1 MRVVAVFS
9 GGGVKA
15 LAHLG
20 AYRALGEKGLEPTH
34 YVATSFGSVIA
45 AAIAAGATY
54 ETLVS
59 GVVAM
64 RGRDVA
70 PPERLALFKGV
81 FADHLIQPEP
91 LRDTIA
97 RLVPARRWEELRVPV
112 TVTMTDVDSGAL
124 VLCGA
129 RGGHPHARSDIPLL
143 DALYA
148 SCALPLYYAPLAYDG
163 HRYAEGGL
171 RAVLPLGAARELP
184 ADLVVAVNVGP
195 GFDET
200 SPPGG
205 SGKLPALV
213 RAYDDATRVL
223 MAGQIE
229 QAIAAWPVDG
239 PRLVL
244 VRPVHEKGATF
255 AVEHA
260 SRYLDAGYEMTKA
273 AL

>member
-1 MRVVAVFS
+1 MKVVAVLS

-20 AYRALGEKGLEPTH
+20 AYRALHEKGLEPAQ

-45 AAIAAGATY
+45 AALASGTSY

-70 PPERLALFKGV
+70 PAEKLALFKGV
-81 FADHLIQPEP
+81 FSDHLIKPGP

-97 RLVPARRWEELRVPV
+97 RLVPAQRWEDLKVPV
-112 TVTMTDVDSGAL
+112 TATMVDLDSGAL
-124 VLCGA
+124 LLCGT
-129 RGGHPHARSDIPLL
+129 GHPKATTAIPLH
-143 DALYA
+143 DVLYA
-148 SCALPLYYAPLAYDG
+148 SCALPLYYPPLLVDG

-171 RAVLPLGAARELP
+171 RAVLPLAAARAIPAELY
-184 ADLVVAVNVGP
+184 VAVDVGP

-200 SPPGG
+200 TPPGAPTRIPG
-205 SGKLPALV
+205 LV
-213 RAYDDATRVL
+213 RAYGDTVRIL
-223 MAGQIE
+223 MAAQTE
-229 QAIAAWPVDG
+229 QVVAAWPKDG

-244 VRPVHEKGATF
+244 VRPVHEKEATF
-255 AVEHA
+255 AAEHA
-260 SRYLDAGYEMTKA
+260 ARYLEAGYEMTKV